1 MKNYVLFVNGGLIA
15 GIVIAA
21 VIVIIILGFVV
32 WWFKTYN
39 RLVEG
44 RNRVKTQ
51 WAQIDVQLKRRFD
64 LIPNLVETIKGYT
77 KHESEI
83 LTQFADARKMYADAS
98 KDGSVQKMSEANA
111 KLNMTIHAVSEQY
124 PTIKADASYNNL
136 MGELRTSEDKIAH
149 QRQFYND
156 TVNTYNNLREKFPSS
171 IVANAK
177 GFKEAELFTVT
188 ETEVREAPKV
198 SF

>member
-1 MKNYVLFVNGGLIA
+1 MKNFVLFVNGGLIA

-21 VIVIIILGFVV
+21 VIVIIILGIVV

-124 PTIKADASYNNL
+124 PTIKADTSYNNL

>member
-1 MKNYVLFVNGGLIA
+1 MNFVLFINTGLII
-15 GIVIAA
+15 GVVIAV
-21 VIVIIILGFVV
+21 VIIAIILGIVV

-136 MGELRTSEDKIAH
+136 MGELRTCEDKIAH

-177 GFKEAELFTVT
+177 GFKEAELFTVADNA
-188 ETEVREAPKV
+188 VRETPKV